1 MQDIAQTLTNI
12 AIWAI
17 PVVFAITVHEV
28 SHGYVA
34 HQLGDNTAYQE
45 GRLTLNPLKHID
57 LIGTVIVPLL
67 LFITT
72 SFVFGWAKPVP
83 VVQRNL
89 KNPIRDMAIVAAA
102 GPLSNFVMALFWALV
117 LKFGVYMEASKM
129 QGAFIVA
136 RMGEAGIIINLILGV
151 LNLIPIPPLDGSR
164 VVSSLLSPKAY
175 RAYNRLEPY
184 GFFILLFLLV
194 SGVFQAI
201 IAPPVN
207 FLLNMLQTLIGV
219 R

>member
-1 MQDIAQTLTNI
+1 MQDIAQKLINI
-12 AIWAI
+12 GIWVI
-17 PVVFAITVHEV
+17 PVLFAITVHEV
-28 SHGYVA
+28 AHGYVA
-34 HQLGDNTAYQE
+34 HQLGDNTAYQQ
-45 GRLTLNPLKHID
+45 GRLTLNPFKHID
-57 LIGTVIVPLL
+57 LVGTVIVPIL

-89 KNPIRDMAIVAAA
+89 KRPIRDMAIVAAA
-102 GPLSNFVMALFWALV
+102 GPLSNFLMAIFWVLV
-117 LKFGVYMEASKM
+117 LKFGVYMQASQM

-136 RMGEAGIIINLILGV
+136 KMGEAGVIINLILGV

-175 RAYNRLEPY
+175 VAYNRIEPY
-184 GFFILLFLLV
+184 GFFILLFLLI
-194 SGVFQAI
+194 SGLFQAI

-207 FLLNMLQTLIGV
+207 ILYNLLITLIGLH
-219 R
+219 